1 MMRSLGRFGDQRLQ
15 TGGVFLLNRL
25 LGLGQCGISLRAL
38 GGDRAGEVR
47 VDRFLRNPKV
57 TPAEMVAT
65 ARAHLLER
73 VQGREVLVIQDTTS
87 LRDDGNKRGLYLH
100 PAIAVDAADGALLG
114 LLSADFLVRDETPK
128 AHCNKRRLEQKESR
142 RWVDVTAQAA
152 DLLMAGASRVTVIA
166 DREADLYE
174 MFACRPEGVEVLV
187 RAHHNRVLTDGGW
200 LDESCAD
207 QPELG
212 RTTVKLPP
220 IAGRAGRVATLALR
234 ARRISIK
241 RPKRNRARWTAGLAA
256 SVDLTLVEVREI
268 DTPAGETP
276 LNWRLLTTRTVQT
289 LADAQM
295 IVRLYRCRWTIE
307 QVFRVMKTRGFDIE
321 AVPIRENAPLKNLGC
336 ATLIA
341 AIQIQQM
348 LHDRDGL
355 AARPM
360 TDVFEPDDQPL
371 IEAIGTTLEGR
382 TARQRNPHPSG
393 SLAHATWIC
402 ARLGGWT
409 GYYGK
414 PGPIVLVR
422 GHLRLLTMLEGIKRS
437 GLVRIP

>member
-1 MMRSLGRFGDQRLQ
+1 VRL
-15 TGGVFLLNRL
+15 
-25 LGLGQCGISLRAL
+25 
-38 GGDRAGEVR
+38 E
-47 VDRFLRNPKV
+47 RFLKNPRV
-57 TPAEMVAT
+57 SPAEMVAT
-65 ARAHLLER
+65 ARLHLLAR

-114 LLSADFLVRDETPK
+114 LLAADVLVRDETPK
-128 AHCNKRRLEQKESR
+128 AHCNKRRLADKESR
-142 RWVDVTAQAA
+142 RWVEVTDQAA
-152 DLLMAGASRVTVIA
+152 DLLTAGASRVTVIA

-174 MFACRPEGVEVLV
+174 MFACRPEGVDVLV
-187 RAHHNRVLTDGGW
+187 RANHNRVLADGGW
-200 LDESCAD
+200 LDESCDD

-212 RTTVKLPP
+212 RTTVKLPSAP
-220 IAGRAGRVATLALR
+220 GRAARKATLALR

-241 RPKRNRARWTAGLAA
+241 RPKRNRARWAAALPA
-256 SVDLTLVEVREI
+256 SVELTLVEAREI
-268 DTPAGETP
+268 DPPPGEAP
-276 LNWRLLTTRTVQT
+276 LHWRLLTTRTAES
-289 LADAQM
+289 LDDAQV
-295 IVRLYRCRWTIE
+295 IIGLYRRRWIIE

-321 AVPIRENAPLKNLGC
+321 AVPIQENAPLKNLGC

-341 AIQIQQM
+341 AIRIQQM

-360 TDVFEPDDQPL
+360 TDVFESADQPV
-371 IEAIGTTLEGR
+371 IEAIGQTLEGR
-382 TARQRNPHPSG
+382 TARQRNPHPPG

-437 GLVRIP
+437 GLV

>member
-1 MMRSLGRFGDQRLQ
+1 
-15 TGGVFLLNRL
+15 
-25 LGLGQCGISLRAL
+25 
-38 GGDRAGEVR
+38 
-47 VDRFLRNPKV
+47 
-57 TPAEMVAT
+57 MVAS
-65 ARAHLLER
+65 ARAHLLDR

-114 LLSADFLVRDETPK
+114 LLAADFLVRDETPK
-128 AHCNKRRLEQKESR
+128 AHCNKRRLEEKESR
-142 RWVDVTAQAA
+142 RWVEVTDQAA
-152 DLLMAGASRVTVIA
+152 DLLTAGASRVTVIA
-166 DREADLYE
+166 DREADIYE
-174 MFACRPEGVEVLV
+174 MFACRPEGVDVLV
-187 RAHHNRVLTDGGW
+187 RANHNRVLADGGW
-200 LDESCAD
+200 LDESCD
-207 QPELG
+207 EQPELG
-212 RTTVKLPP
+212 RATIKLPAV
-220 IAGRAGRVATLALR
+220 AGRAARVATLALR
-234 ARRISIK
+234 SRRISIR
-241 RPKRNRARWTAGLAA
+241 RPKRNRARWAA
-256 SVDLTLVEVREI
+256 SLPASVELTLVEVREI
-268 DTPAGETP
+268 DPPGETP
-276 LNWRLLTTRTVQT
+276 LNWRLLTTRTVET
-289 LADAQM
+289 LADAEV
-295 IVRLYRCRWTIE
+295 IVGLYRRRWVIE

-355 AARPM
+355 ASRPM
-360 TDVFEPDDQPL
+360 TDVFEPADQPV
-371 IEAIGTTLEGR
+371 IEAIGKTLEGR
-382 TARQRNPHPSG
+382 TARQCNPHPSG

-437 GLVRIP
+437 GLVRIL

>member
-1 MMRSLGRFGDQRLQ
+1 
-15 TGGVFLLNRL
+15 
-25 LGLGQCGISLRAL
+25 LGLGQSGISLRTL

-47 VDRFLRNPKV
+47 LDRFLKNPRV
-57 TPAEMVAT
+57 TPAEMVDT
-65 ARAHLLER
+65 ARSHLLER

-87 LRDDGNKRGLYLH
+87 LRDDGNKLGLYLH
-100 PAIAVDAADGALLG
+100 PAITVDAADGALLG
-114 LLSADFLVRDETPK
+114 LLSADFLVRDEAPK
-128 AHCNKRRLEQKESR
+128 VHCNKRRLGEKESR

-152 DLLMAGASRVTVIA
+152 DLLTAGASRVMVIA

-174 MFACRPEGVEVLV
+174 MFACRPADVDVLV
-187 RAHHNRVLTDGGW
+187 RANHNRALSDGGW
-200 LDESCAD
+200 LDESCDD

-212 RTTVKLPP
+212 RTKVDLPAAP
-220 IAGRAGRVATLALR
+220 GRMARMASLALR
-234 ARRISIK
+234 ARRVSIK
-241 RPKRNRARWTAGLAA
+241 RPKRNRARWAAALAGR
-256 SVDLTLVEVREI
+256 VELTLVEAREI
-268 DTPAGETP
+268 DPPGEPP
-276 LNWRLLTTRTVQT
+276 LHWRLLTTRTVET
-289 LADAQM
+289 LADAQI
-295 IVRLYRCRWTIE
+295 IVGFYRRRWVIE

-321 AVPIRENAPLKNLGC
+321 AVPIQENAPLKNLGC

-360 TDVFEPDDQPL
+360 TDVFEPDDQPV
-371 IEAIGTTLEGR
+371 IEAIGATLEGR
-382 TARQRNPHPSG
+382 TTRQRNPHPLG

-422 GHLRLLTMLEGIKRS
+422 GHQRLLTMLEGIKRS
-437 GLVRIP
+437 GLVRIT

>member
-1 MMRSLGRFGDQRLQ
+1 VRL
-15 TGGVFLLNRL
+15 
-25 LGLGQCGISLRAL
+25 
-38 GGDRAGEVR
+38 E
-47 VDRFLRNPKV
+47 RFLKNPRV
-57 TPAEMVAT
+57 SPAEMVAT
-65 ARAHLLER
+65 ARLHLLPR

-114 LLSADFLVRDETPK
+114 LLTADVLVRDETPK
-128 AHCNKRRLEQKESR
+128 THCNKRRLEDKESR
-142 RWVDVTAQAA
+142 RWVEVTDQAA
-152 DLLMAGASRVTVIA
+152 DLLTAGASRVTVIA

-174 MFACRPEGVEVLV
+174 MFACRPEGVDVLV
-187 RAHHNRVLTDGGW
+187 RANHNRVLADGGW
-200 LDESCAD
+200 LDESCDD

-212 RTTVKLPP
+212 RTTVKLPSAP
-220 IAGRAGRVATLALR
+220 GRAARQATLALR

-241 RPKRNRARWTAGLAA
+241 RPKRNRARWAAALPA
-256 SVDLTLVEVREI
+256 SVELTLVEAREI
-268 DTPAGETP
+268 DPPPGEAP
-276 LNWRLLTTRTVQT
+276 LHWRLLTTRTAES
-289 LADAQM
+289 LDDAQV
-295 IVRLYRCRWTIE
+295 IIGLYRRRWIIE

-321 AVPIRENAPLKNLGC
+321 AVPIQENAPLKNLGC

-360 TDVFEPDDQPL
+360 TDVFEPADQPV
-371 IEAIGTTLEGR
+371 IEAIGRTLEGR

-414 PGPIVLVR
+414 PGPIVLVK

>member
-1 MMRSLGRFGDQRLQ
+1 LLSLGQA
-15 TGGVFLLNRL
+15 
-25 LGLGQCGISLRAL
+25 GISLRAL

-47 VDRFLRNPKV
+47 LERFLKNPRV

-65 ARAHLLER
+65 ARAHLLQR
-73 VQGREVLVIQDTTS
+73 VAGREMLVIHDTTS

-114 LLSADFLVRDETPK
+114 LLTAELLVRDDSPK
-128 AHCNKRRLEQKESR
+128 AHCNKRALEQKESR
-142 RWVDVTAQAA
+142 RWVDATAQAA
-152 DLLMAGASRVTVIA
+152 DLLAAGASGVTMIA

-174 MFACRPEGVEVLV
+174 AFACRPDGVDILI
-187 RAHHNRVLTDGGW
+187 RAKHNRTLTDGGV
-200 LDESCAD
+200 LYDSCDA

-212 RTTVKLPP
+212 RATVELPAA
-220 IAGRAGRVATLALR
+220 AGREARVARLALR
-234 ARRISIK
+234 ACRISIK
-241 RPKRNRARWTAGLAA
+241 RPKRNRADWAAALAA
-256 SVDLTLVEVREI
+256 SVALTLVEAREI
-268 DTPAGETP
+268 DPPPGEA
-276 LNWRLLTTRTVQT
+276 LHWRLLTTHAVAS
-289 LADAQM
+289 LADAQR
-295 IVRLYRCRWTIE
+295 IIGLYRRRWEIE

-321 AVPIRENAPLKNLGC
+321 AVPIREDAPLKNLGC

-355 AARPM
+355 AGRPM
-360 TDVFEPDDQPL
+360 SDVFDAADQVT
-371 IEAIGTTLEGR
+371 IETIGKTLEGR
-382 TARQRNPHPSG
+382 TERQKNPHPSG

-414 PGPIVLVR
+414 PGPIVLIR
-422 GHLRLLTMLEGIKRS
+422 GHVRLQTMLDGIKRS
-437 GLVRIP
+437 GLVRIR